1 MSSDYT
7 GGLFQHV
14 PFQGMLWIR
23 EVIRTGLYQPQ
34 IQAMFVILG
43 ISVFGLCY
51 PIARLILLA
60 TYRKL
65 THAKHNL
72 QRTETLTGDSAE
84 LPLDPPS
91 DGRSA
96 KLVEENAVSIV
107 LAMTTTHPRL
117 SNTFSEDEHT
127 LMEDGKEYLHGG
139 QMIGSLPNT
148 QPKAFK
154 PPRSHPNTIVDRGYK
169 RRIPILYVVSVLF
182 AACFTAHLVS
192 LIMAIR
198 NEQNISETLDQI
210 PILAHSLSVSVGQFG
225 NFAIDVAFNLT
236 ERHITSDTDQANKG
250 SHLRPLVKGVQDL
263 AAEALA
269 CLIQQCHAENL
280 TQPLLWSSNAFDRK
294 GHLGNALLTDFDLI
308 IADLVAEALACL
320 TQQCHAE
327 NSTQTLLWSSN
338 ASDTKGSLAT
348 ALLTDFDLIIR
359 RLINLNNA
367 ALTMTD
373 DFIHNVTRDWY
384 SFQKALLALTSTNV
398 ELSVYYNR
406 SQNSRLGYPL
416 FTQTRTVICDYLTVE
431 HLNEFSDCNDVTQ
444 FLDRMFDFVENV
456 QFMLPQKRLGTAVQ
470 FTTIPRAL
478 GIEQLVAKLLPAAT
492 DIPGRGV
499 LFLLNTFLRPEIE
512 RLRAQMTGIFLSL
525 PTDEMLVQMARCK
538 RLFTSF
544 FVVLFAF
551 LVTSSVL
558 LAILFFIALLQKFQK
573 RPKQRKTE
581 PDLLKKAVVI
591 NSLGIG
597 TVNRSKFWNHC
608 THSLIP
614 LFVCLIVSFCMLAA
628 VIGAALSFVSGLVHS
643 EFCVYLFEGPA
654 QTKAD
659 LVLTERL
666 SAFSR
671 TIQPV
676 NDIIS
681 IEHLNP
687 RFPYPT
693 LRTLDSE
700 YRHGQTP
707 LLQRLHMTPLLN
719 FTALLHSQWFTTKL
733 HQLWESDVRQK
744 LLATDFTVHIPKIS
758 LISIFNQAKESMNLE
773 NSFDALEVGTV
784 QDYLN
789 EPGPFYFHT
798 LARVLDKIGTE
809 RAVKLSQSYAMLGQA
824 QAAYARKYHV
834 VNHTLS
840 IIEANKE
847 IIAPLALLI
856 KNVSIALDHLNAMQ
870 SMQIVTML
878 DQIITV
884 GWPRILPKIDEHMIP
899 FLEGLLNDLI
909 PFPGLRTIYHQALS
923 PLCPD
928 PVHLRKTSQVAVT
941 SINPEL
947 GQLGFSLFVSSIL
960 LVIGILFYWYLW
972 CD

>member
-269 CLIQQCHAENL
+269 CLIQQCHAEN
-280 TQPLLWSSNAFDRK
+280 
-294 GHLGNALLTDFDLI
+294 
-308 IADLVAEALACL
+308 
-320 TQQCHAE
+320 
-327 NSTQTLLWSSN
+327 STQTLLWSSN
-338 ASDTKGSLAT
+338 ASDTKGNLAK

-492 DIPGRGV
+492 DIPGRG
-499 LFLLNTFLRPEIE
+499 
-512 RLRAQMTGIFLSL
+512 
-525 PTDEMLVQMARCK
+525 
-538 RLFTSF
+538 
-544 FVVLFAF
+544 
-551 LVTSSVL
+551 
-558 LAILFFIALLQKFQK
+558 
-573 RPKQRKTE
+573 
-581 PDLLKKAVVI
+581 
-591 NSLGIG
+591 
-597 TVNRSKFWNHC
+597 
-608 THSLIP
+608 
-614 LFVCLIVSFCMLAA
+614 
-628 VIGAALSFVSGLVHS
+628 
-643 EFCVYLFEGPA
+643 
-654 QTKAD
+654 
-659 LVLTERL
+659 
-666 SAFSR
+666 
-671 TIQPV
+671 
-676 NDIIS
+676 
-681 IEHLNP
+681 
-687 RFPYPT
+687 
-693 LRTLDSE
+693 
-700 YRHGQTP
+700 
-707 LLQRLHMTPLLN
+707 
-719 FTALLHSQWFTTKL
+719 
-733 HQLWESDVRQK
+733 
-744 LLATDFTVHIPKIS
+744 
-758 LISIFNQAKESMNLE
+758 AKESMNLE

-809 RAVKLSQSYAMLGQA
+809 RAVKLSQNYAMLGQA

-947 GQLGFSLFVSSIL
+947 GQLGFSLF
-960 LVIGILFYWYLW
+960 
-972 CD
+972 